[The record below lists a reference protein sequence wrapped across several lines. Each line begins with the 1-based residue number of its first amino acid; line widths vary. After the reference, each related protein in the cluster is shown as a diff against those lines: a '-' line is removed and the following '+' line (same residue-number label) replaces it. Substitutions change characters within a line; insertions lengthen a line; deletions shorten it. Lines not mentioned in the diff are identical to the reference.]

1 LVNFGYDINVNEEDI
16 KSPLPPR
23 KVLFETEE
31 ETGTQQV
38 PPMPSSSVPT
48 NPSIITETKKKK
60 KPLILI
66 MVISVILLVLGIV
79 IYSLLQN
86 KSVDKTVT
94 LTYWG
99 LWEDESVMN
108 GIIADFESKNPN
120 IKITYKKNQKDGYRG
135 RLAGRLAKS
144 GSTEDVP
151 DIYRIHNTWIPMFR
165 DYLAPVPSDTATN
178 IGLDTDFFDVYK
190 SDLKESGNWQ
200 SVPLMY
206 DGLVMFYN
214 PDLLSKA
221 GVEVPKDW
229 WSLKKAAIKI
239 TQRDA
244 NDKITVAGASLG
256 LVDNVEQWG
265 DIVGLMMEQ
274 NGVNTKN
281 IGSTEN
287 ATKLKDVFSFYTL
300 FKTSDKVWDETLPN
314 STQFF
319 ASGNLG
325 FYFGSSWRIL
335 DIQALNP
342 NLNFK
347 VTSIPQLPTTS
358 SVSTETVDAG
368 AELTNIH
375 WASYWTEG
383 VNNKSTHQKEA
394 WKFLEYLSSA
404 EVLEKMYQA
413 DSQIRSF
420 GQIYPRKSMASKI
433 STNEKLKPFVDTAN
447 NATSWYLA
455 SNTWDDG
462 VNTEMQKYF
471 GDAINT
477 ILKNSSDSDD
487 AVTTVVSGITQLQKK
502 YELTK

>member
-1 LVNFGYDINVNEEDI
+1 VNVEDI

-31 ETGTQQV
+31 ETENQQPV
-38 PPMPSSSVPT
+38 QPVLNSNTPT
-48 NPSIITETKKKK
+48 SQPIVNTIKKNNKLFII
-60 KPLILI
+60 LA
-66 MVISVILLVLGIV
+66 ILLISLV
-79 IYSLLQN
+79 IGGLIFYVVKN
-86 KSVDKTVT
+86 KNVDKTVT

-99 LWEDESVMN
+99 LWEDENVMN

-120 IKITYKKNQKDGYRG
+120 IKVVYKKNQKDGYRG

-144 GSTEDVP
+144 GSTTDDVP
-151 DIYRIHNTWIPMFR
+151 DIYRIHNTWISMFR
-165 DYLAPVPSDTATN
+165 DYLATVPSETVTS

-190 SDLKESGNWQ
+190 TDLKESGNWL

-221 GVEVPKDW
+221 GVDVPKDW

-239 TQRDA
+239 TQRDT
-244 NDKITVAGASLG
+244 NNKITVAGASLG
-256 LVDNVEQWG
+256 SVTNVDQWS

-274 NGVNTKN
+274 NGVNTKS

-287 ATKLKDVFSFYTL
+287 TTKLKDVFSFYIL
-300 FKTSDKVWDETLPN
+300 FKTSDKVWDDTLPN
-314 STQFF
+314 STQYF

-325 FYFGSSWRIL
+325 FYFGPSWRIF

-342 NLNFK
+342 NLDFK
-347 VTSIPQLPTTS
+347 ITSTPQLPTTS

-383 VNNKSTHQKEA
+383 VNNKSTHQEEA

-420 GQIYPRKSMASKI
+420 GQIYPRKSMMSKI
-433 STNEKLKPFVDTAN
+433 SSNEKLKPLVDTAN

-455 SNTWDDG
+455 SNTWDNG
-462 VNTEMQKYF
+462 LNTQMQKYF
-471 GDAINT
+471 SDALNT
-477 ILKNSSDSDD
+477 ISSNSSDSDD
-487 AVTTVVSGITQLQKK
+487 AVITAISGITQLQKK